1 MKTTPLAPP
10 QPLTQKEIALFFLP
24 MLLNV
29 QMMSISHSVINAF
42 LASEAEAITAL
53 AGFSVAMVIHLLLAS
68 PSYQNHTI
76 TIAMVR
82 GRKSYRGTVIFVI
95 VVAFWVS
102 LLLALLAFTR
112 VGDFVLNVGL
122 GTTGA
127 VTAQA
132 KAALG
137 LCVFLPFITGF
148 RGFFQGLLM
157 QQRRTALVSATTGVR
172 VGALFVLLVVGRNWF
187 SGVAL
192 GAFGLVGCVATETL
206 LVGFFALR
214 QPPEYLPSS
223 RPERGTAEILRF
235 GFPLAYASCLQ
246 QTIPILI
253 SALLGR
259 LADATVAL
267 AAYGILRGFLFL
279 LAGPMRNLQQ
289 TYQTLARHPE
299 DYQAI
304 LRFCRWTGSILAIAI
319 LLIAFPLRG
328 VVLGTLMG
336 LDPAMCSYI
345 ALPLAACSLYPL
357 LYGFSNVLRG
367 YFTELHRTAELGR
380 STIYKV
386 GFVLMVWGLLL
397 LIPLPVPGIV
407 LAVFLLLASET
418 CEAVYLTV
426 RRRYLLA
433 R

>member
-1 MKTTPLAPP
+1 MKSAALDLA
-10 QPLTQKEIALFFLP
+10 QPLTQKEIALFFFP

-42 LASEAEAITAL
+42 LAREAEAITAL

-76 TIAMVR
+76 AIAMVR

-102 LLLALLAFTR
+102 LLLALLAFTE
-112 VGDFVLNVGL
+112 VGDFVLRSGL

-127 VTAQA
+127 VATQA
-132 KAALG
+132 KEALG

-157 QQRRTALVSATTGVR
+157 QQRHTALVSTATGVR
-172 VGALFVLLVVGRNWF
+172 VGALFLLLVVGRRWF

-192 GAFGLVGCVATETL
+192 GAFGLVGCVAVETL

-214 QPPEYLPSS
+214 QPPQYLPSS
-223 RPERGTAEILRF
+223 HPERGTTEILRF

-259 LADATVAL
+259 LPDATVAL
-267 AAYGILRGFLFL
+267 AAYGVLRGFLFL

-289 TYQTLARHPE
+289 AYQTLVRGPQ
-299 DYQAI
+299 DFGVVM
-304 LRFCRWTGSILAIAI
+304 RFCRRVGSALAVGI

-328 VVLGTLMG
+328 PVLGTLMG
-336 LDPAMCSYI
+336 LDPAMCDYI
-345 ALPLAACSLYPL
+345 ALPLTASALYPL

-386 GFVLMVWGLLL
+386 LFLLCIWALLL
-397 LIPLPVPGIV
+397 VIPLPVPGIV
-407 LAVFLLLASET
+407 LAVFLLLASEAG
-418 CEAVYLTV
+418 EAFYLV
-426 RRRYLLA
+426 FRRRYLLA
-433 R
+433 H